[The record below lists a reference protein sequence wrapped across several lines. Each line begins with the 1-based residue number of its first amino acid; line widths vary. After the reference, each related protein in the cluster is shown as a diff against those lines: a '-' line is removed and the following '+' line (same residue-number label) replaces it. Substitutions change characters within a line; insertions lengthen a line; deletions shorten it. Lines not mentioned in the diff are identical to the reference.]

1 MKRNSYRTIED
12 FEIQN
17 SALALQLPQTTDV
30 SILKQPLELSGKTVH
45 NRLLCQAME
54 GCDGTWEGK
63 PSELTRRRY
72 LRLARGGAG
81 VIWFEATA
89 VLKDG
94 RANPRQLYISEENLD
109 AFKALVAEIK
119 EAGRKANGYAPLL
132 IMQATHSGRYSKPQG
147 TPAPLIAYHNPIL
160 EKNNPIDDSR
170 ILSDAD
176 IDRIQEALIQ
186 GACLAQEA
194 GFDGV
199 DIKCCHRYLNSE
211 LLSAYTR
218 EGKYGGS
225 FLNRTRLLR
234 ESVSGAV
241 QSCNSDFL
249 VSSRLNIY
257 DGMAYPYGFGVSMDG
272 STAPNL
278 EEPKQ
283 LVKLLYDGGMRLIN
297 ISMGNPYFTPHINRP
312 FAKGGYEPT
321 EHPLEGVARI
331 LNGARE
337 IKEAVP
343 QMAVI
348 SSGLSFLGVAAP
360 HVTAACIQHGWFDF
374 AGFGRTAFAYPDFA
388 NDILKN
394 GDMQK
399 EKMCICCSKCT
410 ELMRAGSETGC
421 VVRDA
426 EEYLPRYKQK
436 CQG

>member
-360 HVTAACIQHGWFDF
+360 HVTAACIQHGWFDL

>member
-225 FLNRTRLLR
+225 FMNRTRLLR
-234 ESVSGAV
+234 ESVAGAV
-241 QSCNSDFL
+241 QSCSSDFL
-249 VSSRLNIY
+249 VSTRLNIY
-257 DGMAYPYGFGVSMDG
+257 DGMPYPFGFGVSTDG
-272 STAPNL
+272 STTPNL

-283 LVKLLYDGGMRLIN
+283 LVKLLYDSGMRLLN
-297 ISMGNPYFTPHINRP
+297 TSMGNPYFTPHINRP

-394 GDMQK
+394 GGMQK

-421 VVRDA
+421 VVRDTV
-426 EEYLPRYKQK
+426 EYLPRYKQK

>member
-225 FLNRTRLLR
+225 FMNRTRLLR
-234 ESVSGAV
+234 ESVAGAV
-241 QSCNSDFL
+241 QSCSSDFL
-249 VSSRLNIY
+249 VSTRLNIY
-257 DGMAYPYGFGVSMDG
+257 DGMPYPFGFGVSTDG
-272 STAPNL
+272 STTPNL

-283 LVKLLYDGGMRLIN
+283 LVKLLYDSGMRLLN
-297 ISMGNPYFTPHINRP
+297 TSMGNPYFTPHINRP

-360 HVTAACIQHGWFDF
+360 HVTAACIQNGWFDF

-421 VVRDA
+421 VVRDTV
-426 EEYLPRYKQK
+426 EYLPRYKQK